1 MKFMIKK
8 IITLVITLFFIS
20 IAAFLAFQIIPG
32 DPVLS
37 LLGMEATEGQ
47 IEAMREQLGLNE
59 PLLVRYGNW
68 ILGLLKGDFGLSY
81 HYQIPVANL
90 LKDKFPVT
98 FALAGL
104 TILFMFLSAFP
115 LGLFYARFAEKK
127 IGRVFQ
133 IINQT
138 VMAIPSFFLG
148 IIITLI
154 FGLLLKW
161 FTPGKYISYTESLT
175 GFFGYLIAPAAAIAI
190 PKTAMIVK
198 FLQNSVLAQRQNDY
212 VRTAFSK
219 GNTENRV
226 LYVHILKN
234 ACIPVVTILGMMI
247 AEIMAGSIVVEQVFG
262 LPGLGRL
269 LVASIEARDYPVVQV
284 IVIYIA
290 ATVVIVNGI
299 VDILYR
305 FLDPRI
311 RVEA

>member
-104 TILFMFLSAFP
+104 TILFMFCQ
-115 LGLFYARFAEKK
+115 RFRSVYFMPDSRRKK
-127 IGRVFQ
+127 
-133 IINQT
+133 
-138 VMAIPSFFLG
+138 
-148 IIITLI
+148 
-154 FGLLLKW
+154 
-161 FTPGKYISYTESLT
+161 
-175 GFFGYLIAPAAAIAI
+175 
-190 PKTAMIVK
+190 
-198 FLQNSVLAQRQNDY
+198 
-212 VRTAFSK
+212 
-219 GNTENRV
+219 
-226 LYVHILKN
+226 
-234 ACIPVVTILGMMI
+234 
-247 AEIMAGSIVVEQVFG
+247 
-262 LPGLGRL
+262 
-269 LVASIEARDYPVVQV
+269 
-284 IVIYIA
+284 
-290 ATVVIVNGI
+290 
-299 VDILYR
+299 
-305 FLDPRI
+305 
-311 RVEA
+311 

>member
-1 MKFMIKK
+1 M
-8 IITLVITLFFIS
+8 
-20 IAAFLAFQIIPG
+20 
-32 DPVLS
+32 
-37 LLGMEATEGQ
+37 
-47 IEAMREQLGLNE
+47 
-59 PLLVRYGNW
+59 
-68 ILGLLKGDFGLSY
+68 
-81 HYQIPVANL
+81 
-90 LKDKFPVT
+90 
-98 FALAGL
+98 
-104 TILFMFLSAFP
+104 
-115 LGLFYARFAEKK
+115 
-127 IGRVFQ
+127 
-133 IINQT
+133 
-138 VMAIPSFFLG
+138 
-148 IIITLI
+148 
-154 FGLLLKW
+154 
-161 FTPGKYISYTESLT
+161 
-175 GFFGYLIAPAAAIAI
+175 
-190 PKTAMIVK
+190 
-198 FLQNSVLAQRQNDY
+198 
-212 VRTAFSK
+212 RTAFSK

>member
-1 MKFMIKK
+1 MGKTI
-8 IITLVITLFFIS
+8 
-20 IAAFLAFQIIPG
+20 G
-32 DPVLS
+32 Y
-37 LLGMEATEGQ
+37 Q
-47 IEAMREQLGLNE
+47 IE
-59 PLLVRYGNW
+59 
-68 ILGLLKGDFGLSY
+68 D
-81 HYQIPVANL
+81 
-90 LKDKFPVT
+90 
-98 FALAGL
+98 
-104 TILFMFLSAFP
+104 
-115 LGLFYARFAEKK
+115 
-127 IGRVFQ
+127 
-133 IINQT
+133 
-138 VMAIPSFFLG
+138 
-148 IIITLI
+148 
-154 FGLLLKW
+154 
-161 FTPGKYISYTESLT
+161 TE
-175 GFFGYLIAPAAAIAI
+175 
-190 PKTAMIVK
+190 

>member
-1 MKFMIKK
+1 M
-8 IITLVITLFFIS
+8 
-20 IAAFLAFQIIPG
+20 
-32 DPVLS
+32 
-37 LLGMEATEGQ
+37 
-47 IEAMREQLGLNE
+47 
-59 PLLVRYGNW
+59 
-68 ILGLLKGDFGLSY
+68 
-81 HYQIPVANL
+81 
-90 LKDKFPVT
+90 T

-115 LGLFYARFAEKK
+115 IGLFYARFAEKK